1 MRYTATRRRPMRRA
15 RPASYYYVSPQ
26 QRGYI
31 PTIPAYR
38 TARRRRVT
46 VRKHTGTVLLFLIAL
61 AVLGWYSGLIPAG
74 IAKVSTAL
82 SSSASVGPI
91 PQTALV
97 YPGQH
102 SIQGAPT
109 ISAAKIDSI
118 LCGAGSPACG
128 SGQQIYTLGVTYNI
142 NPAYALAFFQHESS
156 FGLAG
161 AARSTH
167 SLGNLRCI
175 ANYPCPGGY
184 AAFPSWSEGF
194 QAWYAL
200 IDSDVYV
207 RSGRTTIET
216 IIPRYAPSDDNNDVN
231 GYINSVVSSVASWQQ

>member
-1 MRYTATRRRPMRRA
+1 MRYAATRRRPVRRA

-26 QRGYI
+26 QRRA
-31 PTIPAYR
+31 P
-38 TARRRRVT
+38 RRRVT
-46 VRKHTGTVLLFLIAL
+46 VRTHTGMVLFFLMAL
-61 AVLGWYSGLIPAG
+61 AVLGWYSGLIPAS
-74 IAKVSTAL
+74 IAKVSSAL
-82 SSSASVGPI
+82 SSSASTGPI

-128 SGQQIYTLGVTYNI
+128 SGQQIYNLGVTYNI

-161 AARSTH
+161 AARYTH

-175 ANYPCPGGY
+175 PNYPCPNGY
-184 AAFPSWSEGF
+184 ASFPTWSEGF

-216 IIPRYAPSDDNNDVN
+216 IIPRYAPPSDNNDVN
-231 GYINSVVSSVASWQQ
+231 AYINSVVSSVASWQQ